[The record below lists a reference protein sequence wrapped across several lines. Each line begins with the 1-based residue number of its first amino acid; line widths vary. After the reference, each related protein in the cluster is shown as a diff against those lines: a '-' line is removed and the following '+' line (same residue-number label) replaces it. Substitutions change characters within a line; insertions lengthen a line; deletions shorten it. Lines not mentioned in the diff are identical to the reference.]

1 MSPRIV
7 RALVALAL
15 VASAF
20 LVINS
25 GYVRANE
32 GKCPC
37 RTEGNTPGEKVD
49 QGGSTVCVEC

>member
-15 VASAF
+15 LASAF

-37 RTEGNTPGEKVD
+37 RTEGNTPGENVS
-49 QGGSTVCVEC
+49 QPGGSVCVEC